1 MCHTSFMNCG
11 CAVGDAQGNSLPP
24 LPDSPHH
31 RLSPHI
37 HQVVGTDPDRP
48 DFHESA
54 SAMACSYISLVVPKL
69 SVKRVKTALELHG
82 KLDRSEKIASHTSLH
97 SDDIKEP
104 MLVPTTIAESSGPGL
119 TNALSKDEY
128 KKQLL
133 AELGLENL
141 LDSIAI
147 YGVTRAIPT
156 EIESGFELNPFTKA
170 VRAYLC
176 ALPSEL
182 LSTIDTTIDALLEK
196 LPTTYSIYPP
206 MLLLPA
212 HVFSAADWQEL
223 FSNTTMEQREVL
235 YQTIATTMGVTHI
248 AINASIPLIF
258 KEQEYPSSENI
269 LRSPTNLTPLYGDFG
284 PICNASTPTLQD
296 FESAFWISAKQ
307 NAITQFW
314 APRYTMFS
322 RGNITEKARLLQ
334 LPSVLESVEQGGG
347 CTAVDLYAG
356 IGYFVFS
363 FAKAGVTKIL
373 CFELNPWSVEGLR
386 RGAEA
391 NGWGIGIFT
400 QEDVKEFKPTFTQL
414 KDPKT
419 KLLVFQM
426 SNEAAASILQRISGA
441 IPPVRHVNCGLLPS
455 SKGSWA
461 TATRVLDREIG
472 GWIHIHENLA
482 IKEIEARSEEIADE
496 MQILLDALPE
506 AHAEEKGKKSIAIL
520 EHVER
525 VKTFAP
531 GVMHCVLDIH
541 VMPFITKG

>member
-1 MCHTSFMNCG
+1 M
-11 CAVGDAQGNSLPP
+11 A
-24 LPDSPHH
+24 
-31 RLSPHI
+31 
-37 HQVVGTDPDRP
+37 GT
-48 DFHESA
+48 
-54 SAMACSYISLVVPKL
+54 YISLVVPKQ
-69 SVKRVKTALELHG
+69 SVKNVKTALELHG
-82 KLDRSEKIASHTSLH
+82 KLDKREKIGPSPTFH

-104 MLVPTTIAESSGPGL
+104 MLFPTTVNIMAGHSAPGL
-119 TNALSKDEY
+119 INGLPIDEY

-133 AELGLENL
+133 AELGLESL
-141 LDSIAI
+141 FDSISIHASP
-147 YGVTRAIPT
+147 RAILCAT
-156 EIESGFELNPFTKA
+156 ESGIETNPFTKA
-170 VRAYLC
+170 VRAYLS

-182 LSTIDTTIDALLEK
+182 LSIVGTTIDVLLER

-212 HVFSAADWQEL
+212 HVFSAPDWQKL
-223 FSNTTMEQREVL
+223 FSSTTAEQWGVL
-235 YQTIATTMGVTHI
+235 YQTVATAMSVTHI
-248 AINASIPLIF
+248 AINASIPLLSRHS
-258 KEQEYPSSENI
+258 EQSNSENI

-284 PICNASTPTLQD
+284 PICNASLPSSED
-296 FESAFWISAKQ
+296 FASAFWVSAKQ
-307 NAITQFW
+307 NGITQFW

-334 LPSVLESVEQGGG
+334 LPSIVESVEEEGG

-363 FAKAGVTKIL
+363 YAKAGVSKIL

-391 NGWGIGIFT
+391 NGWGIEIFNE
-400 QEDVKEFKPTFTQL
+400 EDVKDFKPTFTQL
-414 KDPKT
+414 KDPEK

-426 SNEAAASILQRISGA
+426 SNEAAGSILQRISGA

-461 TATRVLDREIG
+461 TAVKVLDPEIG
-472 GWIHIHENLA
+472 GWIHVHENLA
-482 IKEIEARSEEIADE
+482 IKDIETKSEEIADE
-496 MQILLDALPE
+496 MQELLNAMPE
-506 AHAEEKGKKSIAIL
+506 AHVGEKGRKSIAIL

-541 VMPFITKG
+541 VMPFITKR